1 MQVEVGHLCAEELP
15 RERFSRPQCVL
26 RSDDRSDVSSDG
38 VAEQF
43 TSCIVE
49 PANAS
54 PAVEDVGRDGDSF
67 QRGPKIARRR
77 VQFGEQILAGSV
89 CPVRWD
95 APGRII
101 PDLSYVVTGG

>member
-1 MQVEVGHLCAEELP
+1 
-15 RERFSRPQCVL
+15 VL

-54 PAVEDVGRDGDSF
+54 PAVEDVGGDGDSLE
-67 QRGPKIARRR
+67 RGPKIGRRR
-77 VQFGEQILAGSV
+77 AQLGDQILAGSV
-89 CPVRWD
+89 CPVRLD
-95 APGRII
+95 APEDY
-101 PDLSYVVTGG
+101 P